1 MRAWLYYR
9 LSNDDDPAQN
19 ALVNQRNICR
29 GFAAAQGY
37 AIVGEASDDNVSG
50 MTFQR
55 PGLRHL
61 SEAAESGGFDAVII
75 KDMSRL
81 GRHKTQTSSFIDFLR
96 EHNIRVLSATEGLDT
111 FRESDDL
118 VIGVRGLM
126 NDYYAKDIGKKIRA
140 GYRQKQKEGLVVIP
154 PFGYWKDKNTNE
166 ILMIPEAADTVRR
179 IFQLFLD
186 GMTLMPISR
195 ILNQETRKTPAQF
208 QMELYGKKKPDIRQ
222 FLWSYTSVKNVLQD
236 ESYVGVLYNHQD
248 EVRDGKRFRKVP
260 EEEWFRHENVYPPII
275 SREDWEQAQA
285 LLQKQRR
292 KRAKSNA
299 PCHRYA
305 GLLSCS
311 NCGAPLVA
319 INRYWNGTC
328 RVEYIC
334 KTYMRHGK
342 DTCTSHRIREEK
354 LDTMVWELVSASRE
368 SRAEEQNKLAQMQKM
383 WALRKPILDAHILL
397 LQKRIQKLEQE
408 IDGIVMEH
416 IQALSNIN
424 LKANGI

>member
-1 MRAWLYYR
+1 MKPKKMSVGLYLNDNLHNHLVVNSVSYKTGMKLHQNSADLQQHR
-9 LSNDDDPAQN
+9 QVNDMICQAHGLSVLPPAPKQ
-19 ALVNQRNICR
+19 V
-29 GFAAAQGY
+29 
-37 AIVGEASDDNVSG
+37 
-50 MTFQR
+50 
-55 PGLRHL
+55 
-61 SEAAESGGFDAVII
+61 
-75 KDMSRL
+75 
-81 GRHKTQTSSFIDFLR
+81 
-96 EHNIRVLSATEGLDT
+96 
-111 FRESDDL
+111 
-118 VIGVRGLM
+118 
-126 NDYYAKDIGKKIRA
+126 
-140 GYRQKQKEGLVVIP
+140 RQK
-154 PFGYWKDKNTNE
+154 
-166 ILMIPEAADTVRR
+166 R
-179 IFQLFLD
+179 FLD

-368 SRAEEQNKLAQMQKM
+368 SRAEGQNKLAQMQKM